1 MLPNTNTPCLCL
13 CRTKQLYI
21 FVLGNLKHQYQYFC
35 RFCMPKIT
43 LQDICKQNIQLV
55 WESITESNFIGQTF
69 VQTLIF
75 SLGSALTPSHS
86 LKYRLAEINRVPWI
100 LHRYF
105 HGNLLQH
112 LSYPYID
119 NFWKA
124 AMSPILIVQVLFWI
138 NMTSFWTQLQP
149 TACRSSGEGDFTSS
163 FPLILFNCTSH
174 VLLKGASAGFTR
186 KEALPL
192 RQKEW

>member
-1 MLPNTNTPCLCL
+1 MPPNTRCLCL

-124 AMSPILIVQVLFWI
+124 IVSPILIVQVLF
-138 NMTSFWTQLQP
+138 
-149 TACRSSGEGDFTSS
+149 
-163 FPLILFNCTSH
+163 
-174 VLLKGASAGFTR
+174 SAGFTR
-186 KEALPL
+186 KEALLL

>member
-1 MLPNTNTPCLCL
+1 MPPNTRCLCL

-138 NMTSFWTQLQP
+138 NMTSSLLVLN
-149 TACRSSGEGDFTSS
+149 TAAAYR
-163 FPLILFNCTSH
+163 
-174 VLLKGASAGFTR
+174 
-186 KEALPL
+186 
-192 RQKEW
+192 RQKQWWRRLYKLLFY

>member
-1 MLPNTNTPCLCL
+1 MPPDTRCLWL

-119 NFWKA
+119 NFLE
-124 AMSPILIVQVLFWI
+124 SCYESYF
-138 NMTSFWTQLQP
+138 
-149 TACRSSGEGDFTSS
+149 D
-163 FPLILFNCTSH
+163 CTSTILDKH
-174 VLLKGASAGFTR
+174 DKFITGFEHSCSLQ
-186 KEALPL
+186 EAEAVVKATLQAL
-192 RQKEW
+192 FH